1 MGGPLELRKTISP
14 WVIFDGIKRRFLRL
28 CQQQDSTPKCNAV
41 GIKIVWHFS
50 LSREH
55 SWAYLCLMSFYLIGT
70 AFPGFL
76 SPLVLYAFDLF
87 VLFLHLTFEQ
97 NSVICPPQGSLQ
109 RFFRGGGLSPPAIDS
124 LLATILCIQCSIQ
137 GWAEKMGPRLRE
149 FFRQGEA
156 KVVSNSRNK
165 LQQT

>member
-1 MGGPLELRKTISP
+1 MQCSWDQNFVKL
-14 WVIFDGIKRRFLRL
+14 L
-28 CQQQDSTPKCNAV
+28 CCTFP
-41 GIKIVWHFS
+41 

-55 SWAYLCLMSFYLIGT
+55 TYVRCHLYLIGT

-109 RFFRGGGLSPPAIDS
+109 RFFRGGGLSPPAIGS
-124 LLATILCIQCSIQ
+124 SLATILCIQCSIQ

-165 LQQT
+165 IHQIWEALFWRFLY

>member
-1 MGGPLELRKTISP
+1 MPTTGFDPEMQCSWDQNCVKLLCCTFPPL
-14 WVIFDGIKRRFLRL
+14 KR
-28 CQQQDSTPKCNAV
+28 
-41 GIKIVWHFS
+41 
-50 LSREH
+50 
-55 SWAYLCLMSFYLIGT
+55 AYLCSMSFYLIGT